1 MSNRPNASRV
11 AAAFL
16 TANPE
21 MDPDQAMNQL
31 RYEFPDGGP
40 VLASD
45 EVLAGSDG
53 EYMLKQNL
61 WLIHQTASLLE
72 QAIPDGTAIP
82 DWAESKINV
91 CAASMKDVA
100 GWLMYEYGFRH
111 EHGGGE

>member
-1 MSNRPNASRV
+1 MSNRPNPVRV

-21 MDPDQAMNQL
+21 MDP
-31 RYEFPDGGP
+31 
-40 VLASD
+40 VASE

-61 WLIHQTASLLE
+61 WLIHQTASMLE
-72 QAIPDGTAIP
+72 QVIPDGAAIP

-91 CAASMKDVA
+91 CAATMKDVA
-100 GWLMYEYGFRH
+100 GWLMYEYGFHH